1 MHIRTIFALKQYAY
15 LRMDWPIDR
24 NINVNA
30 VVHNR
35 KAALNEKNMNASY
48 KRKNMQK
55 LGYLLNS
62 HDEIEI
68 SQYLLI

>member
-1 MHIRTIFALKQYAY
+1 MHIRTIFVLKKYAY

-35 KAALNEKNMNASY
+35 KAALNEKTWMQVISE
-48 KRKNMQK
+48 KNMQK

>member
-1 MHIRTIFALKQYAY
+1 MHIRTIFALKKYAY

-35 KAALNEKNMNASY
+35 KAALNEKTW
-48 KRKNMQK
+48 MQV
-55 LGYLLNS
+55 
-62 HDEIEI
+62 I
-68 SQYLLI
+68 SEKICKS